1 MAAVAAP
8 YGLRAVNHLGG
19 TPYAGSTRMYPIGT
33 GTATNIYYGD
43 VVNVLAT
50 GLLTQNV
57 TDGNSAGGG
66 GAAAAFVA
74 GTVGIFVG
82 CTYTD
87 PGSNQVVF
95 RQNWPTGTVT
105 ADAQAYVVDDPAVIF
120 QAQANGTVPA
130 SNLGGN
136 IPFAALQATGT
147 GNLLSGNSNTALL
160 AAGIAATATIAFRIV
175 DFVESPTSTA
185 GDAFT
190 DLLIKFNQSSHSLNN
205 NGVGI

>member
-1 MAAVAAP
+1 MAATATP

-57 TDGNSAGGG
+57 TT
-66 GAAAAFVA
+66 GAVGAPFVV

-87 PGSNQVVF
+87 PGSGNIVF

-105 ADAQAYVVDDPAVIF
+105 ADAQAYVVDDPHAIF
-120 QAQANGTVPA
+120 QVQANGTVA
-130 SNLGGN
+130 QAGLGSNCFLVV
-136 IPFAALQATGT
+136 QATGT
-147 GNLLSGNSNTALL
+147 GNLISGNSTTA
-160 AAGIAATATIAFRIV
+160 AVAATVQTAAAFKIV
-175 DFVESPTSTA
+175 GFVDSPTSA
-185 GDAFT
+185 VGDAFT
-190 DLLIKFNQSSHSLNN
+190 DLLVKFNPAAHAYT
-205 NGVGI
+205 NGTGI